1 MGLEPGSSSV
11 GDRESVDDDE
21 EDYEEAGGG
30 SRLLGFMFGNVD
42 NSGELEVDYLDEDAK
57 EHLDA
62 LADKLGPSL
71 TVMDFSGRS
80 PHTTAAAS
88 ASAAEEDYDEKAENA
103 VDYEDIDEQY
113 EGPEIE
119 TATEEDHLLPKREYL
134 SADVSAVIL
143 EQNSSVFDDENY
155 DEDVDNEEES
165 VAISHE
171 CEVKAPAVTDLV
183 LKPQDDVNVEPVDNN
198 LELMSLSSPVKN
210 ADEDIVANQENHFES
225 LTAPDSVQ
233 TEIDGSLTGFQKEE
247 PVVLHDTADAKS
259 LTPLPILC
267 VEDGVAILRFSEI
280 FGVNEPL
287 KKPGRRG
294 HRYSVPKEKY
304 NSLDV
309 SNMVE
314 EDEEEFLKGSWQVFS
329 DRKLLQAAR
338 DHYEVS
344 MDDDSKLEL
353 VEGMHIVDDEKKD
366 SCLSSEPMRKDST
379 FDFSAEWKSCMS
391 MEFYSLDQQDWE
403 DKIIWGNSPAVSQ
416 DSVESCELSGP
427 DSGSLAHEEKEM
439 MSRPHKQL
447 SDSKII
453 PCEMDNWCHNG
464 LSNFSVE
471 PFGSRSSATPAC
483 SESMC
488 HPQLLRLESRLEKD
502 FSNLSDTRKENES
515 GEYAQ
520 FDFMKRFKQL
530 TLQNKELVE
539 GSWVENIIWEL
550 EKPIVKP
557 KLIYD
562 LQDEQMVFE
571 LLDNKDYEHLQIHA
585 GAMITTRLGKSGAEV
600 FEVPGHVTLSSGRF
614 NIANDKY
621 YSNRKTLPQLK
632 SLSKKRTAHSVKVLH
647 SIPALKLQTI
657 KTRLSNK
664 DIANFHR
671 PKATWY
677 PHDSELV
684 VKELEKLPIQG
695 PMKIILKSL
704 GGKGCKINVDAE
716 ETICSLKAKASK
728 KLDFRLTEAVKIFYM
743 GKELEDQRTLAAQNV
758 RPNSLLHLVRTKIH
772 LLPISQKLPN
782 EGKSSRP
789 PGAFKKK
796 SDLSVKDGH
805 VFLMEYCEERPLL
818 IGNIGMG
825 ARLCTYYQK
834 SSSDDQTGE
843 MLRSANS
850 GLGTILS
857 LDPADKSPF
866 LGDIKPGCSQSCF
879 ETNMYRAPIFPHKV
893 ASTDYLLVRSAKGK
907 LSIRRI
913 NKIHAVG
920 QQEPHMEVMSPGAK
934 GLQTYTINRLLV
946 YMYREFRAAEKRGM
960 LPWIRAD
967 ELSAQF
973 PNIAEHF
980 LRKKVKH
987 CADVQKGPNGQ
998 SYYVMRRNFHI
1009 PPEEEL
1015 RRMVTMETVCTY
1027 ESLLAGIHRLKCL
1040 GITRLAYLT
1049 GPTHLAA
1056 LSSAM
1061 NQLPD
1066 EAIALAAASH
1076 IERELQITPWNLT
1089 ANFVACTSQD
1099 RENIERLEISGVGD
1113 PSGRGL
1119 GFSYVRIAPKPPLS
1133 NALVKKKPAVP
1144 RGTTVTGTDA
1154 DLRRLSMEAAR
1165 EVLVKFNI
1173 PEEQIEKLSRWHRIA
1188 LIRKLS
1194 SEQAASGVKV
1204 DPTTISKYARG
1215 QRMSFLQLQQQT
1227 REKCQEIWDRQIQS
1241 LSAADGD
1248 ENESDSEANSD
1259 LDSFAGDLENLL
1271 DAEEGEEGEEG
1282 NLQIKNYKSDG
1293 VKGLKMRRHPA
1304 QVRLEE
1310 EVEDEAAEAA
1320 ELCRIFMD
1328 DDEAEWKKKKKPR
1341 PNGEALGA
1349 MRGPQLSIGYENA
1362 ERVKRLNTILK
1373 HTDGPVVPDG
1383 SFMGKQNADLEEV
1396 EKLHSK
1402 KPMSTKAKSAK
1413 KIEALPVDLL
1423 NKKVK
1428 IMTEGIKV
1436 FKEKKSARESFVCGA
1451 CGQLGHMRTNKNC
1464 PKYGEDSDAQ
1474 VNNLDQEKEL
1484 AKPITQELP
1493 SQSQQKISSKKL
1505 ITKNVAKAVQVE
1517 GLEGEKSSSKTK
1529 ILKVRYASADKVPDK
1544 VTSVPLLSSEQP
1556 STSEAE
1562 AGNKSGPKVIKI
1574 ISNKTKPDDV
1584 QPESAKFNVIIRPPS
1599 ETGKEH
1605 KKITIKQPKEVINLD
1620 QSSQDGAETEYRKTR
1635 KMIELT
1641 AFGVNRQQESKP
1653 INEEALRKKKKEAK
1667 RMWEEEEKRRNAER
1681 IKKDETRRTYEKE
1694 LRMLEEQD
1702 RVSALR
1708 KYEENIRREREEE
1721 EWQKAKKKKKKKKT
1735 TELKDEYLE
1744 NFPGKKNNRLLP
1756 ERDRSAKR
1764 KTVVELG
1771 RYGAELVPL
1780 AKRRRGGEVGLSN
1793 ILENIVETLKER
1805 RDVSYLFL
1813 KPVSKK
1819 EAPDYLDIVERPMD
1833 LSTIRDKV
1841 RRLEYKERQE
1851 FRHDVWQIAYN
1862 AHLYNDGRNPGIPPL
1877 ADQLLEIC
1885 DYLLDV
1891 NADRIDEAESGI
1903 ND

>member
-1 MGLEPGSSSV
+1 MGLESASGSHV
-11 GDRESVDDDE
+11 DRESDDDE
-21 EDYEEAGGG
+21 EEYEEAGGG

-42 NSGELEVDYLDEDAK
+42 NTGELEVDYLDEDAK

-80 PHTTAAAS
+80 LQTPAAA
-88 ASAAEEDYDEKAENA
+88 AVEEDYDEKAVDA

-119 TATEEDHLLPKREYL
+119 IATEEDHLFPKREYL
-134 SADVSAVIL
+134 SADVSAATL
-143 EQNSSVFDDENY
+143 EHKSSVFDDENY
-155 DEDVDNEEES
+155 DEDVDDEKES
-165 VAISHE
+165 DAVVHE
-171 CEVKAPAVTDLV
+171 SEVKTTVVIDQV
-183 LKPQDDVNVEPVDNN
+183 LKPQDDENIEPVDSN
-198 LELMSLSSPVKN
+198 LKMQTIVSAVEDAA
-210 ADEDIVANQENHFES
+210 ADTAVNQEIQPE
-225 LTAPDSVQ
+225 LLLYADPVQ
-233 TEIDGSLTGFQKEE
+233 TEIAAGLTGCQKEE
-247 PVVLHDTADAKS
+247 PVVPHDIAEAKT
-259 LTPLPILC
+259 LTGLPILC
-267 VEDGVAILRFSEI
+267 VEDGVTILKFSEI

-287 KKPGRRG
+287 KKTGRRG
-294 HRYSVPKEKY
+294 HRYSILKDKY
-304 NSLDV
+304 ISLDA
-309 SNMVE
+309 SLMVE
-314 EDEEEFLKGSWQVFS
+314 EDEVEFLRGSCQVFS
-329 DRKLLQAAR
+329 DTKFLQEAQ
-338 DHYEVS
+338 DHYEVLFN
-344 MDDDSKLEL
+344 DDSKLDL
-353 VEGMHIVDDEKKD
+353 IEGMGRIVHDEKKD
-366 SCLSSEPMRKDST
+366 SCLSSEPLRKDLT
-379 FDFSAEWKSCMS
+379 FDFSAERKSCMS

-403 DKIIWGNSPAVSQ
+403 DNIIWGNSPAVSQ
-416 DSVESCELSGP
+416 NSVESCELSGP
-427 DSGSLAHEEKEM
+427 DSESLAHEEKEI
-439 MSRPHKQL
+439 MSRPHKL
-447 SDSKII
+447 LPDSKTM
-453 PCEMDNWCHNG
+453 PCEKDNWCHNG
-464 LSNFSVE
+464 LMNFSVE
-471 PFGSRSSATPAC
+471 PFGSRDSSTPAC
-483 SESMC
+483 SESMS
-488 HPQLLRLESRLEKD
+488 HPQLLRLESRLENN
-502 FSNLSDTRKENES
+502 SSILSDTRKENES
-515 GEYAQ
+515 EEHEQ
-520 FDFMKRFKQL
+520 LDFMKRFKQL
-530 TLQNKELVE
+530 TLQNKELAE
-539 GSWVENIIWEL
+539 GSWTDNIIWEF
-550 EKPIVKP
+550 ERPIVKP

-571 LLDNKDYEHLQIHA
+571 LLDNKDYEQLQVHA
-585 GAMITTRLGKSGAEV
+585 GAMITKPIVKTVAEA

-621 YSNRKTLPQLK
+621 YSNRKTSPQLK

-657 KTRLSNK
+657 KPRLSNK

-671 PKATWY
+671 PKAIWY
-677 PHDSELV
+677 PHETELAV
-684 VKELEKLPIQG
+684 RELEKLPIQG
-695 PMKIILKSL
+695 SMKIILRSL
-704 GGKGCKINVDAE
+704 GGKGSKINVDAE
-716 ETICSLKAKASK
+716 ETLNSLKAKASK

-772 LLPISQKLPN
+772 LLPIVQKLPN
-782 EGKSSRP
+782 ESKSLRP

-834 SSSDDQTGE
+834 SSSDDQNGDI
-843 MLRSANS
+843 LRNANS
-850 GLGTILS
+850 GLGTVLS

-866 LGDIKPGCSQSCF
+866 LGDIKPGCSQSCI

-934 GLQTYTINRLLV
+934 GLQTFMINRLLV

-960 LPWIRAD
+960 LPWIRVD
-967 ELSAQF
+967 ELSAHF

-987 CADVQKGPNGQ
+987 CADVQRGPNGQ

-1015 RRMVTMETVCTY
+1015 RRMVTPETVCTY
-1027 ESLLAGIHRLKCL
+1027 ESLLAGLHRLKRL
-1040 GITRLAYLT
+1040 GITRLAHLT
-1049 GPTHLAA
+1049 GPTQLAA

-1119 GFSYVRIAPKPPLS
+1119 GFSYVRIASKPPMS
-1133 NALVKKKPAVP
+1133 NTLVKKKPAVP

-1165 EVLVKFNI
+1165 EVLLKFNI

-1248 ENESDSEANSD
+1248 EIESDSEANSD

-1282 NLQIKNYKSDG
+1282 NIEMKKSDG
-1293 VKGLKMRRHPA
+1293 VKGLKMRRHPSQA
-1304 QVRLEE
+1304 RLEE
-1310 EVEDEAAEAA
+1310 EMEDEAAEAA
-1320 ELCRIFMD
+1320 ELCRIVMD

-1341 PNGEALGA
+1341 PSGEALGP
-1349 MRGPQLSIGYENA
+1349 MRGHQLNFGSENA
-1362 ERVKRLNTILK
+1362 ERVKKPNSMVKLP
-1373 HTDGPVVPDG
+1373 DGPVVLDG
-1383 SFMGKQNADLEEV
+1383 PFMGKQNADLEEAAR
-1396 EKLHSK
+1396 
-1402 KPMSTKAKSAK
+1402 KPISTKAKTGK
-1413 KIEALPVDLL
+1413 KNEVLPVL

-1428 IMTEGIKV
+1428 ILTEGIKG

-1464 PKYGEDSDAQ
+1464 PKYGEDPEAQ
-1474 VNNLDQEKEL
+1474 VNNQDQEKDL
-1484 AKPITQELP
+1484 AKLVSQDLP
-1493 SQSQQKISSKKL
+1493 TQSQEKTSSKKL
-1505 ITKNVAKAVQVE
+1505 MTKNVTKAHAE
-1517 GLEGEKSSSKTK
+1517 GLDGEKSSSKTK
-1529 ILKVRYASADKVPDK
+1529 FLKVRYATADKVPDK
-1544 VTSVPLLSSEQP
+1544 VNSVLLPSLEQP

-1562 AGNKSGPKVIKI
+1562 AGNRSAPKVIKI

-1584 QPESAKFNVIIRPPS
+1584 QAESAKLNVIIRPPS
-1599 ETGKEH
+1599 ETGKDHYH

-1620 QSSQDGAETEYRKTR
+1620 YSSQDGADKEYRKTR

-1641 AFGVNRQQESKP
+1641 GFGVNRQQESKP
-1653 INEEALRKKKKEAK
+1653 EEVLRKKNKEAK
-1667 RMWEEEEKRRNAER
+1667 RMWEEEERRRNAER
-1681 IKKDETRRTYEKE
+1681 IR
-1694 LRMLEEQD
+1694 EEQANRIYEEEMRMQEERD
-1702 RVSALR
+1702 RLAELK
-1708 KYEENIRREREEE
+1708 KYEEDIRREREEE
-1721 EWQKAKKKKKKKKT
+1721 EQRKASKKKKKKKRT
-1735 TELKDEYLE
+1735 NDFKDHLE
-1744 NFPGKKNNRLLP
+1744 DFPAKRNNRLLP

-1764 KTVVELG
+1764 KTIVDLG
-1771 RYGAELVPL
+1771 YGADCVPL
-1780 AKRRRGGEVGLSN
+1780 KRRRGGEVGLSN
-1793 ILENIVETLKER
+1793 ILESILDTLKER
-1805 RDVSYLFL
+1805 IEISYLFL

-1819 EAPDYLDIVERPMD
+1819 EAPDYLDIIERPMD
-1833 LSTIRDKV
+1833 LSTIRDKA
-1841 RRLEYKERQE
+1841 RRLEYKDRHE
-1851 FRHDVWQIAYN
+1851 FRHDVWQIVYN
-1862 AHLYNDGRNPGIPPL
+1862 AHTYNNGRNPGIPPL
-1877 ADQLLEIC
+1877 ADRLLEMC
-1885 DYLLDV
+1885 DYLLQLK
-1891 NADRIDEAESGI
+1891 ADSLEEAESGI
-1903 ND
+1903 QD